1 MDSCAKRKQRYPRR
15 LASCTSPGQTGE
27 CEWEDTMV
35 GESVR
40 KRLEECISKTRYA
53 ADALARHYVFF
64 ARQGFSEELQKAAH
78 STAASSS

>member
-1 MDSCAKRKQRYPRR
+1 
-15 LASCTSPGQTGE
+15 
-27 CEWEDTMV
+27 MV

-53 ADALARHYVFF
+53 ADALAMHYVFF